1 MHAAPLYEERK
12 AIVNGT
18 KDVPAPKE
26 EEGATEANEDEEG
39 PVPPGIP
46 EFWLGVLRANRV
58 IGESVSCLQCQIRQS
73 ASQNL
78 EAFVQCDTLSIA
90 RDTSRMP
97 VSCHSL
103 LPVYM

>member
-18 KDVPAPKE
+18 KDVPASKE
-26 EEGATEANEDEEG
+26 EEGATGAKQDEG

-58 IGESVSCLQCQIRQS
+58 IGESVSYLECQIRQS
-73 ASQNL
+73 ALQTWKLVRSVIPYLLPETHLDCQY
-78 EAFVQCDTLSIA
+78 
-90 RDTSRMP
+90 
-97 VSCHSL
+97 CHSL
-103 LPVYM
+103 LPVCM

>member
-26 EEGATEANEDEEG
+26 EEGTTEPKQDEEG

-58 IGESVSCLQCQIRQS
+58 IGESVS
-73 ASQNL
+73 SQ
-78 EAFVQCDTLSIA
+78 VQF
-90 RDTSRMP
+90 
-97 VSCHSL
+97 
-103 LPVYM
+103 

>member
-26 EEGATEANEDEEG
+26 EEGATEANQDEEG

-58 IGESVSCLQCQIRQS
+58 IGESVSSQVQCQITQS
-73 ASQNL
+73 VLQTWKLACGVIPFLPETHL
-78 EAFVQCDTLSIA
+78 EYGY
-90 RDTSRMP
+90 
-97 VSCHSL
+97 CHSL